1 MTGGAQGL
9 RKVRMVG
16 TEGLGGSGITG
27 PGVLRA
33 TLGPT
38 KEEPS
43 VLRVPPH
50 HGPPQIT
57 AGAGGRGSTSAQER
71 INNLFMTFNKTQ
83 TSPHWRLIKESVLST
98 MGRQQEGGT
107 GDAFT
112 LRDWGPERVRREEGE
127 GPEHCQGG
135 GGKRG
140 RREGMGRE
148 PWRARDTRGKERD
161 SQTERSKDSGKTD
174 LENRQRDRQEDK
186 VRRKTE
192 RGK

>member
-1 MTGGAQGL
+1 
-9 RKVRMVG
+9 MVG

-38 KEEPS
+38 KEGPPTLRFPS

-98 MGRQQEGGT
+98 MGRQREWGT
-107 GDAFT
+107 GHAFT

-127 GPEHCQGG
+127 GPEPAREEEEREAGG
-135 GGKRG
+135 RGWGENPGGPGTQEGKRG
-140 RREGMGRE
+140 TARQGEAKTQGRQTWRTDKGTNRR
-148 PWRARDTRGKERD
+148 TK
-161 SQTERSKDSGKTD
+161 
-174 LENRQRDRQEDK
+174 
-186 VRRKTE
+186 
-192 RGK
+192 